1 VGFKKLGMYLSILDF
16 QNGRVIIHKIPDGLD
31 IEEYVEDYI
40 TDNFSISNVEYMTT
54 EKLNLE
60 LDIGKDE

>member
-1 VGFKKLGMYLSILDF
+1 M
-16 QNGRVIIHKIPDGLD
+16 NGRVIVHKIPDGLD

-60 LDIGKDE
+60 LDVGNGE

>member
-1 VGFKKLGMYLSILDF
+1 MYLSILDF
-16 QNGRVIIHKIPDGLD
+16 VNGRTIIHKIPDGLD

-54 EKLNLE
+54 SELNLE
-60 LDIGKDE
+60 INN

>member
-1 VGFKKLGMYLSILDF
+1 VGAKNITMYLSILDF
-16 QNGRVIIHKIPDGLD
+16 MNGRVIIHKIPDGLD
-31 IEEYVEDYI
+31 IEEYIEDYI

-60 LDIGKDE
+60 INN

>member
-1 VGFKKLGMYLSILDF
+1 MYLSILDF
-16 QNGRVIIHKIPDGLD
+16 VNGRVIVHKIPNGLD

-60 LDIGKDE
+60 LDVGNGE

>member
-1 VGFKKLGMYLSILDF
+1 MGAKNITMYLSILDF
-16 QNGRVIIHKIPDGLD
+16 MNGRVIIHKIPDGLD
-31 IEEYVEDYI
+31 IEEYIEDYI

-60 LDIGKDE
+60 INN